1 MRRVSRLAEKL
12 LASQGLCYYSVSH
25 LRCLSTSR
33 GLGCSSRY
41 SALNTCWYFHAT
53 VDSNIRCLPPRVL
66 LRTSTFLSA
75 YLHVSCCVT
84 PRALLRTSTCLL
96 GDSPRRDMLEV
107 SRLRSDNN
115 WPPGCESKSCVAVE
129 ANESE
134 RSTHR
139 ATWEQSTRN
148 QSVAARSISS
158 SACSTVMSSVAG
170 TEHPL

>member
-1 MRRVSRLAEKL
+1 MPTSTCLAAYLHVPCCVPPRVLLRNSTCLAAYL
-12 LASQGLCYYSVSH
+12 HVPCCV
-25 LRCLSTSR
+25 
-33 GLGCSSRY
+33 
-41 SALNTCWYFHAT
+41 
-53 VDSNIRCLPPRVL
+53 PPRVL
-66 LRTSTFLSA
+66 LRTSTCLSA
-75 YLHVSCCVT
+75 YLHVSCCVP

-148 QSVAARSISS
+148 QSVAARSTSS
-158 SACSTVMSSVAG
+158 SACSTMMSSAAG